1 MNFMKILYQFIPQIE
16 VCKANKRIKTKI
28 DCLQEF
34 EKCNENEIKSKLE
47 DEIKNL
53 DNGNVQELLKK
64 EMETKIIIE
73 DKAKSFLTIISFMGI
88 IFAVFSLVV
97 ANISSFSFRELILLL
112 FLLFVC
118 LLYLIFSVFDV
129 FHILSEINRVFEPSF
144 NEKNAELEIKKCI
157 LLNRYQNL
165 LRTNYLNVIYS
176 NLKNFFI
183 VLALFFVFYGI
194 FTLGHKYKDCNS
206 LMSPSVQITS
216 LANFL

>member
-1 MNFMKILYQFIPQIE
+1 MKILYWLFPQIE
-16 VCKANKRIKTKI
+16 VCNANKKIKTKI
-28 DCLQEF
+28 DCLQEY
-34 EKCNENEIKSKLE
+34 EKCNEIEIKNKLE

-53 DNGNVQELLKK
+53 DNRNVQELLKE
-64 EMETKIIIE
+64 EMEAKIIIE

-97 ANISSFSFRELILLL
+97 TNVSSFSFGELMLLL

-129 FHILSEINRVFEPSF
+129 FYILSEINRVFKPSF
-144 NEKNAELEIKKCI
+144 NEKNVELEIKKCI

-183 VLALFFVFYGI
+183 VLSLFFVFYGI
-194 FTLGHKYKDCNS
+194 FTLGYKYKDCNN
-206 LMSPSVQITS
+206 LKLPSVQSTS
-216 LANFL
+216 LDDSI